1 MLPSRL
7 RLPKDLQIF
16 TEAAE
21 MMIDIEAGIVAIR
34 MLAVETR
41 IVVVV
46 VIVIE
51 VLLVMGMAAAAGT

>member
-1 MLPSRL
+1 
-7 RLPKDLQIF
+7 
-16 TEAAE
+16 

-41 IVVVV
+41 IDVVV